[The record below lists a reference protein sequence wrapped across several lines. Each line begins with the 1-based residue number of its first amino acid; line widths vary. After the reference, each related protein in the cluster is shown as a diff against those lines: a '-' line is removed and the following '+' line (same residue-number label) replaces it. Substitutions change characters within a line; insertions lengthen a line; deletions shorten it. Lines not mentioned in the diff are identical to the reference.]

1 MSAPPKR
8 PGGSTEQPELPGHPL
23 LDAVKPLVDALGAQV
38 LHPRA
43 ADPDD
48 VMLSWEGE
56 EVLAVRLP
64 RLAESLD
71 RILAGLERVHGPL
84 AALDRRTKQDVVK
97 QLEGRGA
104 FTVRHGVETVASA
117 LGVSRFTVYNY
128 INYANE
134 QRAKD
139 SQSAEEPRGKEGGRG
154 APRRS

>member
-1 MSAPPKR
+1 M
-8 PGGSTEQPELPGHPL
+8 

-38 LHPRA
+38 LEPRA
-43 ADPDD
+43 AGPED

-56 EVLAVRLP
+56 EVFAVRLP

-134 QRAKD
+134 QRAKGER
-139 SQSAEEPRGKEGGRG
+139 SAEGERGAEGGRD
-154 APRRS
+154 ASRKP